1 MVNRSTNFTV
11 YILHGIAVLAI
22 IAAITFLYFR
32 VVPVNHTTVAL
43 TYLLAVLVIATRWGL
58 LEAAAASVLAV
69 LCFNFFFLPPVGTL
83 AIADP
88 QNWVALFA
96 FLAAS
101 IIASQLSARAR
112 QQTLEAVGRQREM
125 ERLYALSRA
134 ILLTDS
140 NQPVAGQIA
149 QQISQIFGCPGVML
163 YDRYTGEVHRAGS
176 QDLSSSEDKLR
187 QAALQGTLIHDDS
200 NQTAITAIR
209 LGGQPIAS
217 LAMQGASVSRAALQ
231 AISNLVAIGLEK
243 ARGQEAANRAEA
255 VRQSDELKSTLLD
268 VIAHEFKTPLT
279 SIKAAASALLS
290 DNNSRLQNQRELV
303 TIVDEEADRL
313 GRLVTEAIQMARIE
327 AGKIQ
332 LNRELHAAPSL
343 ISAVVR
349 QMQSITDGRD
359 VLVDIGQNLP
369 MVLVDAG
376 LVQLALRQLI
386 DNAVK
391 YSPPGSALFI
401 HARQKQN
408 AVVIGVKDQ
417 GPGIPPLERSRI
429 FERFYR
435 GPHLRQDVTGTGMGL
450 AIARQIM
457 LAHEGDIWVES
468 EPGNGAEFFISA
480 PIDPQEA
487 AL

>member
-22 IAAITFLYFR
+22 IAAVTFLYFR
-32 VVPVNHTTVAL
+32 VVPVNPTTVAL

-101 IIASQLSARAR
+101 IIASQLSARAQ
-112 QQTLEAVGRQREM
+112 QQTIEAVGRQREM

-200 NQTAITAIR
+200 NQIAITPIR

-217 LAMQGASVSRAALQ
+217 LAMQGASVSRAAL
-231 AISNLVAIGLEK
+231 
-243 ARGQEAANRAEA
+243 
-255 VRQSDELKSTLLD
+255 
-268 VIAHEFKTPLT
+268 
-279 SIKAAASALLS
+279 
-290 DNNSRLQNQRELV
+290 
-303 TIVDEEADRL
+303 
-313 GRLVTEAIQMARIE
+313 EAI
-327 AGKIQ
+327 
-332 LNRELHAAPSL
+332 
-343 ISAVVR
+343 
-349 QMQSITDGRD
+349 
-359 VLVDIGQNLP
+359 
-369 MVLVDAG
+369 
-376 LVQLALRQLI
+376 
-386 DNAVK
+386 
-391 YSPPGSALFI
+391 
-401 HARQKQN
+401 
-408 AVVIGVKDQ
+408 
-417 GPGIPPLERSRI
+417 
-429 FERFYR
+429 
-435 GPHLRQDVTGTGMGL
+435 
-450 AIARQIM
+450 
-457 LAHEGDIWVES
+457 
-468 EPGNGAEFFISA
+468 
-480 PIDPQEA
+480 
-487 AL
+487 